1 MNIIKRM
8 SVGAETDTKKGSRP
22 GHTRYSIKEFI
33 VGFTINPSEIQ
44 AQIRTTGTSMATLL

>member
-1 MNIIKRM
+1 MNIIQRK
-8 SVGAETDTKKGSRP
+8 SIGAEPNTKKGSRP
-22 GHTRYSIKEFI
+22 GHTRYSIREFT